1 MKILI
6 EDIYFNEKYVTEEY
20 ESVEEAWFDVKNTV
34 AMRADN
40 FASHEV
46 EEDWE
51 LYYATYEEALKAT
64 YDGIYEQLLSEQRVT
79 EIK

>member
-6 EDIYFNEKYVTEEY
+6 EDTYFNEEYVTEEF
-20 ESVEEAWFDVKNTV
+20 ESIEEAWVDVKNTV
-34 AMRADN
+34 SMRAEN
-40 FASHEV
+40 LAEHEV

-79 EIK
+79 EVK

>member
-6 EDIYFNEKYVTEEY
+6 EDTYFNEDYVTEEF
-20 ESVEEAWFDVKNTV
+20 ESIEEAWVDVKNTV
-34 AMRADN
+34 SMRAEN
-40 FASHEV
+40 LAEHEV

-79 EIK
+79 EVK

>member
-6 EDIYFNEKYVTEEY
+6 EDTYFNEDYVTEEF
-20 ESVEEAWFDVKNTV
+20 ESIEEAWVDVKNTV
-34 AMRADN
+34 SMRVENLAE
-40 FASHEV
+40 HEV

-79 EIK
+79 EVK

>member
-6 EDIYFNEKYVTEEY
+6 EDTYFNEEYVTEEY
-20 ESVEEAWFDVKNTV
+20 ASIEEAWTDVKNTV
-34 AMRADN
+34 SMRAEN
-40 FASHEV
+40 LAEHEV

-64 YDGIYEQLLSEQRVT
+64 YDGIYKQLLSEQRVT
-79 EIK
+79 EVK